1 MNRRKLI
8 GHVSLLIGGALSP
21 TLASA
26 LMQHE
31 QAPSVPAVGYKF
43 QFLNDKDAEFLAG
56 ICESII
62 PETQTPGANEAGVVD
77 FIDMMLS
84 DWYPENESN
93 FIVQDLHSLQDRC
106 VDEEGSQ
113 LSDLSPS
120 VRLKFVSRLD
130 KEAIHARRLGDQPL
144 PVFATIKELT
154 LVGYYT
160 SEIGLRDELK
170 IYGPMAEVDFGA
182 SGPPAGSTRY

>member
-1 MNRRKLI
+1 MNRRELI
-8 GHVSLLIGGALSP
+8 GHLSLLVGGSLSP

-26 LMQHE
+26 LMHHE
-31 QAPSVPAVGYKF
+31 QAPSLPKIGYKMR
-43 QFLNDKDAEFLAG
+43 FLSVREAEFLAG
-56 ICESII
+56 ICETII
-62 PETQTPGANEAGVVD
+62 PETQTPGAIEAGVVD

-93 FIVQDLHSLQDRC
+93 YFAQDLHALQDRC
-106 VDEEGSQ
+106 VDEEGSR

-130 KEAIHARRLGDQPL
+130 KEAVRARLQGDQSL
-144 PVFATIKELT
+144 PNFAMIKELT

-170 IYGPMAEVDFGA
+170 IYGPLAEVDFGE
-182 SGPPAGSTRY
+182 SGPPAGSTKY

>member
-1 MNRRKLI
+1 LNRRELI
-8 GHVSLLIGGALSP
+8 GYGSLLVGGSLSL
-21 TLASA
+21 TLAA
-26 LMQHE
+26 YLMQDE
-31 QAPSVPAVGYKF
+31 QDPRASSVGYKLR
-43 QFLNDKDAEFLAG
+43 FLNDMDAEFLAG
-56 ICESII
+56 ICETII
-62 PETQTPGANEAGVVD
+62 PTTQTPGASEAGVVD

-93 FIVQDLHSLQDRC
+93 GFKQDLHSLQDRC
-106 VDEEGSQ
+106 VDEEGSR

-120 VRLKFVSRLD
+120 ARLNFVSRLD
-130 KEAIHARRLGDQPL
+130 KEAIHARQQDGQSL

-170 IYGPMAEVDFGA
+170 IHGPMAEMDFGE
-182 SGPPAGSTRY
+182 SGPPAGSTKY

>member
-1 MNRRKLI
+1 MNRRELI
-8 GHVSLLIGGALSP
+8 GHVSLLVGGSLSP

-31 QAPSVPAVGYKF
+31 QAPSVPAVGYKSR
-43 QFLNDKDAEFLAG
+43 FLNDNDAEFLAG
-56 ICESII
+56 ICETII

-84 DWYPENESN
+84 DWYPKNESN
-93 FIVQDLHSLQDRC
+93 RFVQDLHALQDRC
-106 VDEEGSQ
+106 VDEEGTR
-113 LSDLSPS
+113 LSDLPPS
-120 VRLKFVSRLD
+120 VRLQYVSRLD
-130 KEAIHARRLGDQPL
+130 KEAIKARRLGGKLL
-144 PVFATIKELT
+144 PIFATIKELT

-170 IYGPMAEVDFGA
+170 IYGPVAEVDFGE
-182 SGPPAGSTRY
+182 SGPPAGLTKY